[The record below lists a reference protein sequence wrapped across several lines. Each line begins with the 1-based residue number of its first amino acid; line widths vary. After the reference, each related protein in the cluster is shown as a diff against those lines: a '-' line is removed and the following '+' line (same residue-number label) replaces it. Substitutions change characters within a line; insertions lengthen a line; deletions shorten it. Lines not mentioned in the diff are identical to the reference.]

1 MKKTAL
7 KHKPSVLSVTSLVI
21 LLIYSIIILLVF
33 AWAVVFSLTDYTTE
47 IFLRNRYLVMP
58 AKIHFENFAKVYEY
72 FRVEIEQGAGT
83 RFVYLPEMFLYSVAF
98 SVGRGFFGALAPCLV
113 AYAATKFKYRFNQI
127 IDGIV
132 FVVMILPIVG
142 SLPSSIRVVYALNLN
157 DRMIGLWIMGFAFA
171 GMYYFV
177 FKAAFHAVPNALSEA
192 AVIDGANNHQ
202 IFLLINF
209 PLVKI
214 TFLSVF
220 TLVFVGNWNDYTTPL
235 VYARSLPT
243 AAYGLHLFIHQTKI
257 SQPTLMMTA
266 AMLLMFPMLL
276 LYIFANKFL
285 LGNLTMGGVKG

>member
-1 MKKTAL
+1 M
-7 KHKPSVLSVTSLVI
+7 TSLVI

-132 FVVMILPIVG
+132 FL
-142 SLPSSIRVVYALNLN
+142 SL
-157 DRMIGLWIMGFAFA
+157 
-171 GMYYFV
+171 
-177 FKAAFHAVPNALSEA
+177 
-192 AVIDGANNHQ
+192 
-202 IFLLINF
+202 
-209 PLVKI
+209 
-214 TFLSVF
+214 
-220 TLVFVGNWNDYTTPL
+220 
-235 VYARSLPT
+235 
-243 AAYGLHLFIHQTKI
+243 
-257 SQPTLMMTA
+257 
-266 AMLLMFPMLL
+266 
-276 LYIFANKFL
+276 
-285 LGNLTMGGVKG
+285 